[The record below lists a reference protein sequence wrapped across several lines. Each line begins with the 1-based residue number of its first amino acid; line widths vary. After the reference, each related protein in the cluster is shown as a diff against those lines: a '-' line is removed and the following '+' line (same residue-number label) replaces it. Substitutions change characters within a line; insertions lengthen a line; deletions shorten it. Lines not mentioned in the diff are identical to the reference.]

1 MTALAA
7 ARNTPQMGDTPVAKN
22 LSLPVAAAKKIYQGS
37 LVLPDVAGR
46 ATPAAA
52 ITTAD
57 QVCAG
62 IAAETV
68 DNSSGSAGALSVP
81 VKTGIF
87 RLANSASTDAMTI
100 ADRHRL
106 CFAADDQTVAR
117 TSNSGRRAIAGR
129 VVDVDADGVWVEV
142 GLEKPAGVTGIDI
155 HLVAAADLSTK
166 TGYLVKI
173 DSNGK
178 AALAA
183 AGELAVGVLVNA
195 PVADAIAIV
204 RTAGVG
210 LVLAAGVHAKGAV
223 LAADANGKAV
233 AATLGKV
240 NTSDAG
246 AAADPLIASHVIGVS
261 LETGAADTLTAC
273 LIMPMGAVPTTAA

>member
-7 ARNTPQMGDTPVAKN
+7 ARNTPQMGDTPIAKS

-37 LVLPDVAGR
+37 LVMPDVAGR

-62 IAAETV
+62 VAAETV
-68 DNSSGSAGALSVP
+68 DNSSGAAGALPVP
-81 VKTGIF
+81 LKTGIF
-87 RLANSASTDAMTI
+87 RLANSAGTDALTI

-106 CFAADDQTVAR
+106 CFAADDQTVSR

-129 VVDVDADGVWVEV
+129 VVDVDSDGVWVEV
-142 GLEKPAGVTGIDI
+142 GVSAPSTASGLDI
-155 HLVAAADLSTK
+155 HLVAAADLSAK
-166 TGYLVKI
+166 TGFLVKV
-173 DSNGK
+173 DAAGK

-183 AGELAVGVLVNA
+183 AGEAAIGVLVNA

-204 RTAGVG
+204 RTAGIG
-210 LVLAAGVHAKGAV
+210 LVIAAGVHAKGAV

-233 AATLGKV
+233 AATTGKV

-273 LIMPMGAVPTTAA
+273 LILPMGAVPTTAA